1 MATLAGIRGALL
13 EEIVLFL
20 LEKAGYTILDETA
33 PDIRQ
38 GHSGLELEGRGE
50 KHQVDA
56 IVSYEY
62 TPAFIYPIRLIVEA
76 KAYARNIGIE
86 IVRNGVGVLKD
97 INENYFSY
105 STNAANQRDYSN
117 QLKMKRFNYTY
128 AIFSINGYTA
138 NAQRYAIAHQIFL
151 IQYKHVPQM
160 RVLKDLLFD
169 LEARDFDE
177 DATTD
182 RAIDV
187 RLSEL
192 RNDFAEYLKG
202 VQDLEENMAIS
213 EHGQEIYQQM
223 RTSLNSI
230 GGSYFGL
237 LNGQYP
243 IHIMSDSAL
252 PDDIGDEELAEV
264 FVVNDDNEFYMEFRV
279 RGCSLNFELPDEIA
293 RFFATAWQQG
303 EISVANTKL
312 ETIHYITLSGLIGSR
327 RRSIRIE
334 LDKDWLRQL
343 FPEYLI

>member
-13 EEIVLFL
+13 EEIVLYL
-20 LEKAGYTILDETA
+20 LKQAGYSILDEHA

-76 KAYARNIGIE
+76 KAYAKNIGIE
-86 IVRNGVGVLKD
+86 VVRNGVGVLKD
-97 INENYFSY
+97 INENFFSY
-105 STNAANQRDYSN
+105 RTVANQRNYTSAFK
-117 QLKMKRFNYTY
+117 LKRFNYTY

-160 RVLKDLLFD
+160 RILRDLLFD
-169 LEARDFDE
+169 LQSIDFDE
-177 DATTD
+177 DATSD

-192 RNDFAEYLKG
+192 RDDFAQYLKG
-202 VQDLEENMAIS
+202 VQGLEENMTIS

-223 RTSLNSI
+223 KTSLNSI

-243 IHIMSDSAL
+243 IHIFSDSAL
-252 PDDIGDEELAEV
+252 PENIEDEEFAEV
-264 FVVNDDNEFYMEFRV
+264 SVVNYENEFYMEFRV

-293 RFFATAWQQG
+293 RFFATAWEQG
-303 EISVANTKL
+303 ATSVANTKL
-312 ETIHYITLSGLIGSR
+312 ETIHYITLSGLVNGR
-327 RRSIRIE
+327 RRSIKIG
-334 LDKDWLRQL
+334 LDRDWLTQFL
-343 FPEYLI
+343 CQHI